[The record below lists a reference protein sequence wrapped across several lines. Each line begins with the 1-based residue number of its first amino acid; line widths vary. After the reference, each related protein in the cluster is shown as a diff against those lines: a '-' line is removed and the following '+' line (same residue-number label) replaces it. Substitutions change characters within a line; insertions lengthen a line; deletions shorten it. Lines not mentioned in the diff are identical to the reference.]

1 MRRRGIVT
9 AIVLCGTLLLAAS
22 APAHFGLDRRDEAGG
37 VRHEIAWHEITWREI
52 PWPFPMDQWGEGR
65 AFRCEGGGCGRSVQL
80 YLRPKIGFC
89 VCGVGVADDA
99 DLDRLS
105 DFDFMG
111 PGSPRQ
117 RGGGHEAAAASFK
130 GRARIYDLD
139 PASAASGRAALAV
152 ALNSHCDAVVAT
164 AIVDGEAV
172 DRAEAETLRFL
183 AGPVA
188 QPWLRRKLGL

>member
-22 APAHFGLDRRDEAGG
+22 APAHFRLDDAGG
-37 VRHEIAWHEITWREI
+37 LWREI
-52 PWPFPMDQWGEGR
+52 PWPFPMDEWGEGR
-65 AFRCEGGGCGRSVQL
+65 AFRCEGGGCGRSLQL
-80 YLRPKIGFC
+80 YLRTKIGFC

-111 PGSPRQ
+111 KDSGKDLSKDLGKASPRQ
-117 RGGGHEAAAASFK
+117 RGDGHEAAAAAFK
-130 GRARIYDLD
+130 GRARVYDLD
-139 PASAASGRAALAV
+139 PAQPSRAALAV
-152 ALNSHCDAVVAT
+152 ALNSNCDAVVAT
-164 AIVDGEAV
+164 ALVDGGAA
-172 DRAEAETLRFL
+172 DRAEVETLRFL

-188 QPWLRRKLGL
+188 QPWLRHKLGL